1 MTILSKSEL
10 KSIFG
15 NKVIVTVEDA
25 LWEIFNDTDIK
36 NFTLNITTNC
46 CGDEINLFQSSEKP
60 LKEEKPNNFEE
71 FIKYLGED
79 DESLREIRFLLG
91 NDVSR
96 VSYVLSGDKTH
107 FDILIVI

>member
-1 MTILSKSEL
+1 MTIQSKSEL

-15 NKVIVTVEDA
+15 DKVIVTVEDA
-25 LWEIFNDTDIK
+25 LWEIFNDTEIK

-46 CGDEINLFQSSEKP
+46 CGDAISLFQSFEKP
-60 LKEEKPNNFEE
+60 LKEEKPDNFEE
-71 FIKYLGED
+71 FLKYLGED

-96 VSYVLSGDKTH
+96 VSYTLSEDKTH
-107 FDILIVI
+107 FDILIIV